1 MADKK
6 ISLERWQALYGPV
19 TQDFNL
25 MVQQTLKKTREAPVM
40 KRFTLRTALVMLIC
54 LLLLTGIA
62 LAATGVFSTK
72 DSLDMYTSA
81 PSDGSG
87 VDVQTDLHQ
96 TDGDFPDLTVKVRDA
111 VFDGVTAYVTVEYR
125 LKDPKKDMILSHW
138 DTYGWEYANIQRWPG
153 YSQHPLSDPETD
165 PRRKLV
171 VYDNGAS
178 VYGLYNHAIADTIY
192 ESDGVL
198 VLTWR
203 IRMDDDQIF
212 DVGYS
217 WENNTG
223 IYDGSKTAY
232 YQETIENV
240 FSKIASSEPLE
251 LLLISECQEWDG
263 DVKTP
268 GKKLYFCNAEITLKK
283 GPAPVIRYSQAPV
296 TQGEMTLTSAN
307 VTFTNLATY
316 MDIRRKYPMQYG
328 TESSAN
334 QLAYGLAF
342 DWLDKD
348 GNVIPELGG
357 SMSGPY
363 DWETVGDTEY
373 EINQYSAFWPAV
385 EQIPDIITLQA
396 RRLDT
401 GECLGT
407 FAIPLAP
414 EPSPAPTSIP
424 TDEPQ
429 GTLNIPFVPAV
440 SSPSPAP

>member
-1 MADKK
+1 MIDKK
-6 ISLERWQALYGPV
+6 ISPDRWQALYGAV

-40 KRFTLRTALVMLIC
+40 KRFTLRTALILLIC

-62 LAATGVFSTK
+62 LAATSMFGTR
-72 DSLDMYTSA
+72 DSLNNYTSA
-81 PSDGSG
+81 PTGG
-87 VDVQTDLHQ
+87 IEVNIQTSLKQ
-96 TDGDFPDLTVKVRDA
+96 TSGDFPDLTVKVRDA
-111 VFDGVTAYVTVEYR
+111 AFDGVTAFVTVEYR
-125 LKDPKKDMILSHW
+125 LKHPERDMILSDW
-138 DTYGWEYANIQRWPG
+138 DTQGFGIKEVGRWPG
-153 YSQHPLSDPETD
+153 YSMVPLTNPETD

-171 VYDNGAS
+171 IAADGAL
-178 VYGLYNHAIADTIY
+178 VYGLYNHAIAEHIY

-198 VLTWR
+198 VLIWR
-203 IRMDDDQIF
+203 IRVDSDRLF
-212 DVGYS
+212 DAGYT
-217 WENNTG
+217 WETRSG
-223 IYDGSKTAY
+223 VYDSNKAAY
-232 YQETIENV
+232 YQETVDNI
-240 FSKIASSEPLE
+240 FRKIASNEPLE
-251 LLLISECQEWDG
+251 LTLITECQEWDG

-268 GKKLYFCNAEITLKK
+268 GKKLYFSNTGIALDK
-283 GPAPVIRYSQAPV
+283 GPAPVIRYSQALV

-357 SMSGPY
+357 SMSGLY

-440 SSPSPAP
+440 PSPSPAP